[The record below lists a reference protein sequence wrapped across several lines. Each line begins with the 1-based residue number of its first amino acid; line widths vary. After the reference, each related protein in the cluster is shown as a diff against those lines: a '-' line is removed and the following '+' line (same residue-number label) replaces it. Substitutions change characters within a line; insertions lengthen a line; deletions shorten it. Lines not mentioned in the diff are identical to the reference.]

1 MLEEDIKLVAEVLK
15 GNIDSFNILVNKYEF
30 SVLKFTYNMIRDKEA
45 AEDITQEVFIIV
57 YKKIYTYNREYKF
70 SSWLFQIARN
80 KCIDFMRK
88 YKRVYEA
95 NIENEKDNCS
105 KEYSPEGM
113 VELRETKK
121 EIQEFINTLEELDRE
136 ILVLR
141 YSAEITFTEM
151 AVILNINIAT
161 IKRRYYK
168 TRERYRNFISLNE
181 TRCKV

>member
-1 MLEEDIKLVAEVLK
+1 
-15 GNIDSFNILVNKYEF
+15 
-30 SVLKFTYNMIRDKEA
+30 MIRDKEA

-70 SSWLFQIARN
+70 SSWVFQIARN

-95 NIENEKDNCS
+95 NIDNEKDNSS
-105 KEYSPEGM
+105 KDISPEAM
-113 VELRETKK
+113 AELRETKR
-121 EIQEFINTLEELDRE
+121 EIQKFINTLEEIDRE

-141 YSAEITFTEM
+141 YSEEITFIEM
-151 AVILNINIAT
+151 AVILNINKAT

-168 TRERYRNFISLNE
+168 IRERYKDFISLNE

>member
-1 MLEEDIKLVAEVLK
+1 VEEDLKLVDQVLK
-15 GNIDSFNILVNKYEF
+15 GNIDSFNILVNKYEL
-30 SVLKFTYNMIRDKEA
+30 SILKFTYNMIRDKEA

-70 SSWLFQIARN
+70 SSWVFQIARN

-95 NIENEKDNCS
+95 NIDNEKDNSS
-105 KEYSPEGM
+105 KDISPEAM
-113 VELRETKK
+113 AELRETKR
-121 EIQEFINTLEELDRE
+121 EIQKFINTLEEVDRE

-141 YSAEITFTEM
+141 YSEEITFIEM
-151 AVILNINIAT
+151 AVILNINKAT

-168 TRERYRNFISLNE
+168 IRERYKDFISLNE

>member
-1 MLEEDIKLVAEVLK
+1 MEEDLKLVDQVLK
-15 GNIDSFNILVNKYEF
+15 GNIDSFNILVNKYEL

-70 SSWLFQIARN
+70 SSWLFQVARN

-95 NIENEKDNCS
+95 NIENEKNSCS
-105 KEYSPEGM
+105 KGISPESM
-113 VELRETKK
+113 VEFGETKQ
-121 EIQEFINTLEELDRE
+121 EIQTFINTLEELDRE

-141 YSAEITFTEM
+141 YSGEITFIEM
-151 AVILNINIAT
+151 AAILNINKST

-168 TRERYRNFISLNE
+168 IRERYRDFISLDE
-181 TRCKV
+181 KRYRV

>member
-1 MLEEDIKLVAEVLK
+1 MEEDLKLVDQVLK
-15 GNIDSFNILVNKYEF
+15 GNIDSFNILVNKYELSIF
-30 SVLKFTYNMIRDKEA
+30 KFTYNMIRDKEA

-70 SSWLFQIARN
+70 SSWLFQVARN

-95 NIENEKDNCS
+95 NIEDEKTSCS
-105 KEYSPEGM
+105 KGISPEAM
-113 VELRETKK
+113 AELRETKK
-121 EIQEFINTLEELDRE
+121 EIQTFINTLEELDRE

-141 YSAEITFTEM
+141 YSGEVTFIEI
-151 AVILNINIAT
+151 ASILNINKAT

-168 TRERYRNFISLNE
+168 IRERYRDFISPNE
-181 TRCKV
+181 TRCKI

>member
-1 MLEEDIKLVAEVLK
+1 
-15 GNIDSFNILVNKYEF
+15 
-30 SVLKFTYNMIRDKEA
+30 MIRDKEA

-70 SSWLFQIARN
+70 SSWVFQIARN

-95 NIENEKDNCS
+95 NIDNEKDNSS
-105 KEYSPEGM
+105 KDISPEAM
-113 VELRETKK
+113 AELRETKR
-121 EIQEFINTLEELDRE
+121 EIQKFINTLEEVDRE

-141 YSAEITFTEM
+141 YSKEITFIEM
-151 AVILNINIAT
+151 AVILNINKAT

-168 TRERYRNFISLNE
+168 IRERYKEFISFNE

>member
-1 MLEEDIKLVAEVLK
+1 VEEDLKLVDQVLK
-15 GNIDSFNILVNKYEF
+15 GNIDSFNILVNKYEL
-30 SVLKFTYNMIRDKEA
+30 SILKFTYNMIRDKEA

-70 SSWLFQIARN
+70 SSWVFQIARN

-95 NIENEKDNCS
+95 NIDNEKDNSS
-105 KEYSPEGM
+105 KDISPEAM
-113 VELRETKK
+113 AELRETKR
-121 EIQEFINTLEELDRE
+121 EIQKFINTLEEIDRE

-141 YSAEITFTEM
+141 YSEEITFIEM
-151 AVILNINIAT
+151 AVILNINKAT

-168 TRERYRNFISLNE
+168 IRERYKDFISLNE

>member
-1 MLEEDIKLVAEVLK
+1 MEEDLKLVDQVLK
-15 GNIDSFNILVNKYEF
+15 GNIDSFNILVNKYEL
-30 SVLKFTYNMIRDKEA
+30 SILKFTYNMIRDKEA

-70 SSWLFQIARN
+70 SSWVFQIARN

-95 NIENEKDNCS
+95 NIDNEKDNSS
-105 KEYSPEGM
+105 KDISPEAM
-113 VELRETKK
+113 AELRETKR
-121 EIQEFINTLEELDRE
+121 EIQKFINTLEEIDRE

-141 YSAEITFTEM
+141 YSEEITFIEM
-151 AVILNINIAT
+151 AVILNINKAT

-168 TRERYRNFISLNE
+168 IRERYKDFIALNE

>member
-1 MLEEDIKLVAEVLK
+1 MEEDLKLVDQVLK
-15 GNIDSFNILVNKYEF
+15 GNIDSFNILVNKYEL
-30 SVLKFTYNMIRDKEA
+30 SILKFTYNMIRDKEA

-70 SSWLFQIARN
+70 SSWVFQIARN

-95 NIENEKDNCS
+95 NIDNEKDNSS
-105 KEYSPEGM
+105 KDISPEAM
-113 VELRETKK
+113 AELRETKR
-121 EIQEFINTLEELDRE
+121 EIQKFINTLEEVDRE

-141 YSAEITFTEM
+141 YSEEITFIEM
-151 AVILNINIAT
+151 AVILNINKAT

-168 TRERYRNFISLNE
+168 IRERYKDFISLNE

>member
-1 MLEEDIKLVAEVLK
+1 MLEEDLKLVDEVLK

-70 SSWLFQIARN
+70 SSWLFQVARN
-80 KCIDFMRK
+80 KCIDFIRK

-95 NIENEKDNCS
+95 NIEDESNSCS
-105 KEYSPEGM
+105 KGISPESM

-121 EIQEFINTLEELDRE
+121 EIQAFINMLEELDRE

-141 YSAEITFTEM
+141 YSNEITFIEI
-151 AVILNINIAT
+151 ANILNLNKAT
-161 IKRRYYK
+161 VKRRYYK
-168 TRERYRNFISLNE
+168 IRERYRHFISLNE
-181 TRCKV
+181 TRYKV

>member
-1 MLEEDIKLVAEVLK
+1 VEEDLKLVDQVLK
-15 GNIDSFNILVNKYEF
+15 GNIDSFNILVNKYELPI
-30 SVLKFTYNMIRDKEA
+30 LKFTYNMIRDKEA

-70 SSWLFQIARN
+70 SSWVFQIARN

-95 NIENEKDNCS
+95 NIDNEKDNSS
-105 KEYSPEGM
+105 KDISPEAM
-113 VELRETKK
+113 AELRETKR
-121 EIQEFINTLEELDRE
+121 EIQKFINTLEEVDRE

-141 YSAEITFTEM
+141 YSKEITFIEM
-151 AVILNINIAT
+151 AVILNINKAT

-168 TRERYRNFISLNE
+168 IRERYKDFISLNE

>member
-1 MLEEDIKLVAEVLK
+1 MDEDLKLVDQVLK

-70 SSWLFQIARN
+70 SSWVFQIAKN

-88 YKRVYEA
+88 YKRVYES
-95 NIENEKDNCS
+95 NIENEKNNCS
-105 KEYSPEGM
+105 KGISPEGI
-113 VELRETKK
+113 VELSETKK
-121 EIQEFINTLEELDRE
+121 EIQDFINTLEELDRE

-141 YSAEITFTEM
+141 YSGEITFIEIAT
-151 AVILNINIAT
+151 ILNINKAT

-168 TRERYRNFISLNE
+168 IRERYRDFISLDE
-181 TRCKV
+181 RRYKV